1 MAENDNTPEV
11 QPTTY
16 NLLFVCTGNSC
27 RSPLAEAIA
36 QREIA
41 ERGWSHVAVASA
53 GIAAVPGAPASDG
66 AVQVAG
72 EQGIDLT
79 HHRTRPLTPEL
90 VEWADLVLAM
100 SASHLAAVAEAGGAE
115 KAALVTDFLDG
126 AGLGQPVEDPFGGD
140 IEAYRRTFK
149 QLERAIMGLMG
160 RLEPI
165 LAP

>member
-126 AGLGQPVEDPFGGD
+126 AGLGRPVEDPFGGD

>member
-1 MAENDNTPEV
+1 MADNENTTEV

-36 QREIA
+36 RREIA
-41 ERGWSHVAVASA
+41 ERGWSHVSVASA
-53 GIAAVPGAPASDG
+53 GIAALPGGTASDG
-66 AVQVAG
+66 ALEAAK
-72 EQGIDLT
+72 EQGIDLSA
-79 HHRTRPLTPEL
+79 HRTTPLGPDL
-90 VEWADLVLAM
+90 IEWADLVLGM
-100 SASHLAAVAEAGGAE
+100 SASHVNAISELGGAE
-115 KAALVTDFLDG
+115 KVALVTDFLDG
-126 AGLGQPVEDPFGGD
+126 AEVGRPVEDPFGGD
-140 IEAYRRTFK
+140 LEAYRRTFR

>member
-1 MAENDNTPEV
+1 MAENETTSEV

-36 QREIA
+36 RREIA

-53 GIAAVPGAPASDG
+53 GIAAAPGAPASDG
-66 AVQVAG
+66 AVQAAR
-72 EQGIDLT
+72 EQGIDLSQ
-79 HHRTRPLTPEL
+79 HRSQPLTPQL
-90 VEWADLVLAM
+90 INWADLILAM
-100 SASHLAAVAEAGGAE
+100 SASHMASVADLGGAE
-115 KAALVTDFLDG
+115 KSALVTDFLDG
-126 AGLGQPVEDPFGGD
+126 TGLGHPVEDPFGGD